1 MDAFERDFSAID
13 WSLAPENIDT
23 DLSFKTIKTISMR
36 TKKIQETC
44 GKGSKKYSKKTHKTN
59 SQSSLLVENETTTNI
74 TQMTEH
80 INQYFTS
87 TGKNL

>member
-1 MDAFERDFSAID
+1 
-13 WSLAPENIDT
+13 
-23 DLSFKTIKTISMR
+23 MR

-59 SQSSLLVENETTTNI
+59 SQSSLLVENETI
-74 TQMTEH
+74 TEH